1 MTVALVVDQLERRAD
16 RVREHSPQ
24 HVNRGIAQ
32 AIDKSVQYCTREG
45 REAILQRLAELDR
58 EWDIDR
64 VVMANFAIGGG
75 ATYLFGLHRFARR
88 SVWGERDTRWLYF
101 FGAQL
106 GFLLLHA
113 TVGWCPPVVVWRRLG
128 VRTKSE
134 IELERALLLSEL
146 EPPLPTRERENDPP
160 EPRSTQVVS

>member
-1 MTVALVVDQLERRAD
+1 MTEALITDQLQRRAD

-24 HVNRGIAQ
+24 YINRRIARE
-32 AIDKSVQYCTREG
+32 IDIRVQHCMREG
-45 REAILQRLAELDR
+45 RDAVLERLGELER

-64 VVMANFAIGGG
+64 VVMANFALGGG
-75 ATYLFGLHRFARR
+75 LAYALGLRR
-88 SVWGERDTRWLYF
+88 LTQRSPGAEQRSGWLYF

-113 TVGWCPPVVVWRRLG
+113 SIGWCPPVAVWRRLG

-134 IELERALLLSEL
+134 LELERSLLLDAL
-146 EPPLPTRERENDPP
+146 EPPLPRPQNDGSA
-160 EPRSTQVVS
+160 PRSTQIVS

>member
-1 MTVALVVDQLERRAD
+1 MTEALVVDQLQRRAD

-24 HVNRGIAQ
+24 HVNRRIARE
-32 AIDKSVQYCTREG
+32 IDIHVQHCIREG
-45 REAILQRLAELDR
+45 REALLERLGELER

-75 ATYLFGLHRFARR
+75 ATYLVGLHHLVGSPLHERR
-88 SVWGERDTRWLYF
+88 AGWLYF

-113 TVGWCPPVVVWRRLG
+113 SIGWCPPVAVWRRLG

-134 IELERALLLSEL
+134 IELERSLLLNAL
-146 EPPLPTRERENDPP
+146 EPPLPKAGENGA
-160 EPRSTQVVS
+160 PRSTQIVS